1 MKLFI
6 YLGVFGSVVLGALG
20 QIFMKEAM
28 KLVGAFPGYTGVVDL
43 FSFFVRAALSLQ
55 MAGAVLCY
63 GLSFGIWLLVLSVED
78 LSWARPL
85 VAFGYVIIIIY
96 GYLAGEHMST
106 ERVLGIALIMFGLFF
121 VARSAAP

>member
-6 YLGVFGSVVLGALG
+6 YLGVFSSVVLGALG
-20 QIFMKEAM
+20 QILMKEAM

-43 FSFFVRAALSLQ
+43 FNFFLRAALSLQ
-55 MAGAVLCY
+55 MFGAVLCY
-63 GLSFGIWLLVLSVED
+63 GTSFGIWLIVLSVED

-96 GYLAGEHMST
+96 GYLAGEHMSA